1 MQTVVETKLFSRR
14 ADALLLPDQ
23 RLDLIAY
30 LASHPMAG
38 DVIPGTGG
46 IRKLRWQLEGRGKR
60 GGARVI
66 YYTYDE
72 NHPIFALLIYGK
84 GEADNLTSGEKRTLS
99 AIAGEIKAVAK
110 ASVRDAGHKKARTTW
125 QRKGPSGRS

>member
-1 MQTVVETKLFSRR
+1 MQTVVETKPFSRR
-14 ADALLLPDQ
+14 ADVVLRPDE

-30 LASHPMAG
+30 LAANPLAG

-46 IRKLRWQLEGRGKR
+46 IRKLRWGAKGKGKS

-72 NHPIFALLIYGK
+72 SHPIFALLIYGK
-84 GEADNLTSGEKRTLS
+84 GEADNLTAEEKRTLS
-99 AIAGEIKAVAK
+99 RIAAEIKAAAK
-110 ASVRDAGHKKARTTW
+110 AGAQTHGTTKAKVTW
-125 QRKGPSGRS
+125 QRRKQ